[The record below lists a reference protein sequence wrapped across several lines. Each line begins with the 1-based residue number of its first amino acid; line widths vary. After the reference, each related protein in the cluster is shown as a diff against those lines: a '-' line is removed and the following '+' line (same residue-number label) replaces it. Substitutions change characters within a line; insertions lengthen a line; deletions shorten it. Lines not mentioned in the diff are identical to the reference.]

1 NRDILESL
9 GLDVLR
15 QLEDMR
21 SKGVRNVS
29 IVDVAAATPTALQV
43 WDDTNFPYR
52 QEALPTELRAFLGAS
67 DGFSLTW
74 TAQRLHPDA
83 TARRDNLD
91 VVVGRIRINSLS
103 AIKRLPLD
111 SDDLSGIASS
121 RARAAAA
128 TAASSSSAPLGGN
141 GGGKAYGLAA
151 FSLDSLCE
159 VGVVALVY
167 GGAPL
172 NISYSRQCAGSD
184 KLKGASVAELTNPEV
199 WLQDL
204 SCRWHFLADSFTSYF
219 RMMAVH
225 LGVLGWQQAF
235 SPVGLS
241 PNTKQV

>member
-1 NRDILESL
+1 MQTHYISNNVELASRPTPSGSFCENNFTTTSLYILQQSL
-9 GLDVLR
+9 TLYKDAVLIHHN
-15 QLEDMR
+15 L
-21 SKGVRNVS
+21 
-29 IVDVAAATPTALQV
+29 VDSTHPIAPLLRAIC
-43 WDDTNFPYR
+43 YR
-52 QEALPTELRAFLGAS
+52 LPTELRAFLGAS

-74 TAQRLHPDA
+74 TAQRLHFDA

-204 SCRWHFLADSFTSYF
+204 SCR
-219 RMMAVH
+219 
-225 LGVLGWQQAF
+225 
-235 SPVGLS
+235 
-241 PNTKQV
+241 